1 MKTFSEKLK
10 QLRKERGLKQTEFGE
25 LIGVTNRMIVEYEKG
40 TRKPHRKKM
49 QEFADVLE
57 VPIEYLT
64 DDSVEDIVSV
74 FNENNSNTVVSDT
87 ETSVKSEISQSEI
100 EAQAMR
106 EVEFLKE
113 RSAALF
119 AGGELPQES
128 KDAFFHSLYTAYLK
142 CREQAVEK
150 NVDVDKFGY

>member
-1 MKTFSEKLK
+1 MKTFGEKLREI
-10 QLRKERGLKQTEFGE
+10 RKERGMKQTEFGE
-25 LIGVTNRMIVEYEKG
+25 ILGVSNRMIIDYEKG
-40 TRKPHRKKM
+40 TRMPHRKKI
-49 QEFADVLE
+49 QEFANILE
-57 VPIEYLT
+57 VPVEYLT
-64 DDSVEDIVSV
+64 DDSYEDILSV
-74 FNENNSNTVVSDT
+74 FNDNNTNSVASDD
-87 ETSVKSEISQSEI
+87 ETPIETPQSEI

-128 KDAFFHSLYTAYLK
+128 KDAFFQSLYTAYLK

-150 NVDVDKFGY
+150 KVDVNKFGY